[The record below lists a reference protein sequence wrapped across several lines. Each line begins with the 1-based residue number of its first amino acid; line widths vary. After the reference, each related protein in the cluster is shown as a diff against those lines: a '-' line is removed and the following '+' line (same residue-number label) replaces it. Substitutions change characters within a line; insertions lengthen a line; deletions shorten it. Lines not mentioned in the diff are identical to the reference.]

1 MFLCLKNKNMSS
13 CPYVFKQKTCP
24 HVLMSLKQKHVL
36 MFLCL
41 KNKNMSS
48 CPYVFKQKTCPHVN
62 EAK

>member
-1 MFLCLKNKNMSS
+1 MSLCLKTKNMSS
-13 CPYVFKQKTCP
+13 CP

-48 CPYVFKQKTCPHVN
+48 CPYVFKTKTWPYVN